1 MLRSN
6 EDHLLYMCGI
16 EDCSDIPKRG
26 HGSKVNAAHVVS
38 NINQSFRSF
47 FPCRLATFETFAA
60 VELLLHHIIHHLKVQ
75 MCQGHVRTSKTV
87 GFMSFPANPMRKN
100 ESWIQL
106 NSNTGMNNDGKMAL
120 VPCLRSFCGIEG
132 LLQKG
137 SLASMHLITKTANN
151 RH

>member
-1 MLRSN
+1 
-6 EDHLLYMCGI
+6 
-16 EDCSDIPKRG
+16 
-26 HGSKVNAAHVVS
+26 
-38 NINQSFRSF
+38 
-47 FPCRLATFETFAA
+47 
-60 VELLLHHIIHHLKVQ
+60 
-75 MCQGHVRTSKTV
+75 
-87 GFMSFPANPMRKN
+87 MRKN